1 MSNVLFHLCH
11 LILSYLENTMLAF
24 GDNNSA
30 VKLFR
35 KESGNN
41 GEGNRSHRT
50 LGIIVKMVALILPH
64 QDFK

>member
-1 MSNVLFHLCH
+1 
-11 LILSYLENTMLAF
+11 MLAF